1 MLTLKELH
9 KWVGITPF
17 ELFIHFFSFLIS
29 SIMLALKLFMG
40 YQFSYWQIF
49 VPLFIASGL
58 NFYFLFIIFI
68 RTMIESRQFK
78 SACVGWVYWFIYEHL
93 YKSILPHILYM
104 INNFTPFQLLVQHYT
119 GINGRHIR
127 SFAMSQDRRGFR
139 EARSRCT
146 VYLWSCLHADLALDD
161 SLRISSV

>member
-29 SIMLALKLFMG
+29 SIMLALKLFMD

-58 NFYFLFIIFI
+58 NLYFLFIIFI

-78 SACVGWVYWFIYEHL
+78 SACVGWVYWSIYEYL
-93 YKSILPHILYM
+93 YKSILSLILYM
-104 INNFTPFQLLVQHYT
+104 INNFKSFQLLIQHNT

-127 SFAMSQDRRGFR
+127 SFIMSQDRWRFRKARG
-139 EARSRCT
+139 RCT
-146 VYLWSCLHADLALDD
+146 VYLWGCLHADLAPDD